1 MKIANKTSDAAS
13 RDTRK
18 APQPG
23 TSADDDFSVRMGY
36 VGKSVELLWPKNI
49 KSILSSGDSVCP
61 AGATERKE
69 LNIDRRDADI
79 ESILGSGGFVC
90 LAGATEQEELNADS
104 RMQTAKASSLE
115 GLIITAADR

>member
-49 KSILSSGDSVCP
+49 ESILSSGDSVCP
-61 AGATERKE
+61 AGATE
-69 LNIDRRDADI
+69 
-79 ESILGSGGFVC
+79 
-90 LAGATEQEELNADS
+90 QEELDADS
-104 RMQTAKASSLE
+104 RMQTAKASILE

>member
-36 VGKSVELLWPKNI
+36 VGKSVKLLWPKNPKNI
-49 KSILSSGDSVCP
+49 KSILSSGGSVCP
-61 AGATERKE
+61 AGATK
-69 LNIDRRDADI
+69 
-79 ESILGSGGFVC
+79 
-90 LAGATEQEELNADS
+90 QEKLNADS
-104 RMQTAKASSLE
+104 RMQTAK
-115 GLIITAADR
+115 T